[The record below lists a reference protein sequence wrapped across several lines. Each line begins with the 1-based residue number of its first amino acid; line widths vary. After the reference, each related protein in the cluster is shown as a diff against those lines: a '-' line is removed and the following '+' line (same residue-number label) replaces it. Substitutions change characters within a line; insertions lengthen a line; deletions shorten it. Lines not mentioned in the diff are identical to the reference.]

1 MDTPKIAFYLDAL
14 TRDTGSIRVIP
25 GSHLINDG
33 YAKLLQE
40 YRGKSKESFGIE
52 GRDLPA
58 VAVETAPG
66 DIVVF
71 NHNLK
76 HASFGGSGRRRMFTM
91 NLCEHCETES
101 ELESLTQR
109 IGLHARYLNDR
120 MHSDAMRG
128 SGPSERMRH
137 LQQIID
143 NEGHLPELVRKERE
157 KRDELA
163 RG

>member
-1 MDTPKIAFYLDAL
+1 
-14 TRDTGSIRVIP
+14 
-25 GSHLINDG
+25 
-33 YAKLLQE
+33 
-40 YRGKSKESFGIE
+40 
-52 GRDLPA
+52 
-58 VAVETAPG
+58 
-66 DIVVF
+66 
-71 NHNLK
+71 
-76 HASFGGSGRRRMFTM
+76 MFTM